1 MISDKMNNKK
11 KNPTLQYKVKYN
23 QLKYILSSMCKAT
36 LPKQQSGQK
45 TSKLKHGISIF
56 YE

>member
-1 MISDKMNNKK
+1 MISYKMNNN

-45 TSKLKHGISIF
+45 TSKLKHSISIF